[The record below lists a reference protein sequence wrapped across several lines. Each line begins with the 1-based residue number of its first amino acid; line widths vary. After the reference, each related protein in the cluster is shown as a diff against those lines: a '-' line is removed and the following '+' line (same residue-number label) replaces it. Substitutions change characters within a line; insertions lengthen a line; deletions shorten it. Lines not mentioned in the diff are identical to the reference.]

1 MDRRQV
7 TSSHLRAALRTVGPA
22 SALAMPHLLVAIST
36 RMQKRR
42 VARRRV
48 TVARRR
54 VRVARRRVRVARN
67 TARRRVRR
75 RVRRRARK
83 SQKKKT

>member
-36 RMQKRR
+36 RMQRR
-42 VARRRV
+42 
-48 TVARRR
+48 
-54 VRVARRRVRVARN
+54 RVARRRVRVARN

>member
-1 MDRRQV
+1 MDRSQV

-36 RMQKRR
+36 RMQRR
-42 VARRRV
+42 
-48 TVARRR
+48 
-54 VRVARRRVRVARN
+54 RVARRRVRVARK
-67 TARRRVRR
+67 TVRR

-83 SQKKKT
+83 SQKKKKKT